1 MGPSVKGDG
10 NVKEET
16 RVVGDFHGIRVTS
29 GMTVHLVQGD
39 EPGVKVIADKN
50 LHKLIETR
58 VENDILE
65 IRALANIWK
74 ASEKKVIVT
83 VSDLS
88 EITGTAGSNI
98 RSDNQLVTD
107 HLEVRGS
114 AGSNIRIDIE
124 GEKMEVSASSGANI
138 FLEGLVR
145 EMNVKTSSGANVK
158 AGDIH
163 ALRCDAR
170 ASSGGNIWISVQN
183 DLTADASSGG
193 NIFYSGSP
201 DTLNVNS
208 SSGGNIIK
216 K

>member
-1 MGPSVKGDG
+1 
-10 NVKEET
+10 
-16 RVVGDFHGIRVTS
+16 
-29 GMTVHLVQGD
+29 
-39 EPGVKVIADKN
+39 
-50 LHKLIETR
+50 
-58 VENDILE
+58 
-65 IRALANIWK
+65 
-74 ASEKKVIVT
+74 
-83 VSDLS
+83 
-88 EITGTAGSNI
+88 
-98 RSDNQLVTD
+98 
-107 HLEVRGS
+107 
-114 AGSNIRIDIE
+114 
-124 GEKMEVSASSGANI
+124 MEVSASSGANI